1 MGRDGYRIIAMLQ
14 QTIKKHLF
22 DDILINKKQDEQ
34 YNSLP
39 IEGYTFIG
47 LFCLLDPP
55 RIEVPD
61 AVLKARQAK
70 IRIAM
75 VTGDHPTTAIAIAK
89 QVNILS
95 PDIIQTNGF
104 DTFQLIGMDISSGQ
118 PIVQLLRNGILL
130 DTHILGTIN
139 RLEETKKKTNKIQLT
154 NDENKTPVS
163 WIKRIWEYINFYFSD
178 PKETTDRDRKQILFP
193 YAIVVKGSDI
203 AYSMYC

>member
-1 MGRDGYRIIAMLQ
+1 MIVANQLPSSSKHRSILNNQSNEILITLKGATDVVLTREKCLTYKTNTGEIKELTEDIRNQIIHRQEQMGRDGYRIIAMLQ

-89 QVNILS
+89 QVV
-95 PDIIQTNGF
+95 
-104 DTFQLIGMDISSGQ
+104 LIHF
-118 PIVQLLRNGILL
+118 N
-130 DTHILGTIN
+130 
-139 RLEETKKKTNKIQLT
+139 
-154 NDENKTPVS
+154 
-163 WIKRIWEYINFYFSD
+163 
-178 PKETTDRDRKQILFP
+178 
-193 YAIVVKGSDI
+193 
-203 AYSMYC
+203 

>member
-1 MGRDGYRIIAMLQ
+1 
-14 QTIKKHLF
+14 
-22 DDILINKKQDEQ
+22 
-34 YNSLP
+34 
-39 IEGYTFIG
+39 
-47 LFCLLDPP
+47 
-55 RIEVPD
+55 
-61 AVLKARQAK
+61 
-70 IRIAM
+70 
-75 VTGDHPTTAIAIAK
+75 
-89 QVNILS
+89 
-95 PDIIQTNGF
+95 
-104 DTFQLIGMDISSGQ
+104 MDISSGQ